1 MRSIV
6 HMVHLART
14 CALALFLAGGA
25 FADEVDGIITGGG
38 SAFLDGPTHS
48 VVGGSFRFYMTDRLA
63 VEPEYLYMR
72 GSASDQD
79 HVGVGNLLYH
89 FNDSDAA
96 ISPFAIGGVG
106 VFSHRGRRFTTN
118 GAEALLGGGVRIN
131 LTNRFFFEP
140 RVRLGVQD
148 VNLSFTGSL
157 GIVLGGR

>member
-1 MRSIV
+1 
-6 HMVHLART
+6 MVHLAR
-14 CALALFLAGGA
+14 AYLLAFFVAGAA
-25 FADEVDGIITGGG
+25 FGGEVDGIITGGG

-48 VVGGSFRFYMTDRLA
+48 VVGGSLRFYMNDRLA

-72 GSASDQD
+72 GSANDQD
-79 HVGVGNLLYH
+79 HVGVANLLYH
-89 FNDSDAA
+89 FKDSDAPV
-96 ISPFAIGGVG
+96 SPFAIGGVG
-106 VFSHRGRRFTTN
+106 IFNHRDRSFETN

-131 LTNRFFFEP
+131 ITDRVFFEP